1 MSGLFKSSAMI
12 LLLSVLTPLCAL
24 SDDCA
29 TLRAVEGVIEGMPVP
44 EGSILERDT
53 YYRDDEGVE
62 MASYSHPRLSG
73 AELLQFFDVC
83 MPRWGWEV
91 SDQDYRY
98 RLQRSYSKN
107 GVPVL
112 IGVDKREDGTSFNIL
127 KGVAGDWG
135 CIPSL
140 RPD

>member
-1 MSGLFKSSAMI
+1 MI
-12 LLLSVLTPLCAL
+12 LLLSVLIPLCAL

-29 TLRAVEGVIEGMPVP
+29 ALRAVEGVIEGMPVP
-44 EGSILERDT
+44 EGSILDRDT

-62 MASYSHPRLSG
+62 MASYSHTRLSG

-91 SDQDYRY
+91 SDEDNRH
-98 RLQRSYSKN
+98 RLQRSYSKD

-135 CIPSL
+135 YIPSL
-140 RPD
+140 RPEPQVN